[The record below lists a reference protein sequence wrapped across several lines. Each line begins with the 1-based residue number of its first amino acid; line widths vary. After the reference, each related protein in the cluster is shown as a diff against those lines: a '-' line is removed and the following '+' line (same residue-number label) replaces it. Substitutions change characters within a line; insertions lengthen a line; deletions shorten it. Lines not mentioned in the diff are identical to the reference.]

1 VTRIALL
8 ALVLAATAAA
18 GSGGYWIGR
27 HGPGPSGPAATAP
40 AGPADGAAAPA
51 ASGPVIYYQDPDG
64 KPDYSPEPK
73 LTPDGR
79 SYRAVHEGE
88 EFSFDDAG
96 KPQEPASN
104 QPAGSR
110 KILYYRNPMG
120 LPDVSNTPKKDSMGM
135 DYVPVYEGDGDDDA
149 TVRLSPGKV
158 QRIGV
163 SSEPAAMRVIAEP
176 VRAPGTIELDERRI
190 VVIALRTEAFIEA
203 VEDVTSG
210 SEVRIGQRLA
220 RIYSPAIAGAAA
232 EYAQALTS
240 RNDASARGTRQ
251 RLLNL
256 GAPAQLLADIERT
269 RDVPLAFIL
278 TAPRD
283 GAVLERN
290 AVDGQRVAAGDVLF
304 RIADHSAVWA
314 MVDVAERDLA
324 AVAKGQPAAVRVRSH
339 PDRAFPGKVALV
351 YPHLNTA
358 TRTVPVRIELPNADL
373 LLKPGMY
380 AAADI
385 DTGGGAPV
393 LAVPDSAVIDSGD
406 RQVVI
411 IDKGDGRFEPRAV
424 RLGRRGAGHVEVRDG
439 VTAGEAVVT
448 AANFLI
454 DAESNLRSA
463 LKSLT
468 GKSLTDKSQTATGAA
483 P

>member
-1 VTRIALL
+1 MLI
-8 ALVLAATAAA
+8 LAATIAA
-18 GSGGYWIGR
+18 GIGGYRIGR
-27 HGPGPSGPAATAP
+27 HGLDLPSSTIVSR
-40 AGPADGAAAPA
+40 AAAQAPR
-51 ASGPVIYYQDPDG
+51 GPVIYYQDPDG
-64 KPDYSPEPK
+64 KPDYSAEPK
-73 LTPDGR
+73 TTPDGR
-79 SYRAVHEGE
+79 PYRAVHASEDV
-88 EFSFDDAG
+88 SFDEVETPAATDAAT
-96 KPQEPASN
+96 PE
-104 QPAGSR
+104 SR
-110 KILYYRNPMG
+110 KIIYYRNPMG
-120 LPDVSNTPKKDSMGM
+120 LPDVSKTPKKDQMGM
-135 DYVPVYEGDGDDDA
+135 DYVPVYEGDDDGA

-163 SSEPAAMRVIAEP
+163 GTEPAAMRVIAEP
-176 VRAPGTIELDERRI
+176 VRAPGTIELDERR
-190 VVIALRTEAFIEA
+190 VAVIALRTEAFIEA

-210 SEVRIGQRLA
+210 SEVHAGQRLA
-220 RIYSPAIAGAAA
+220 RIYSPVIASAAA
-232 EYAQALTS
+232 EYAQALTARS
-240 RNDASARGTRQ
+240 EASMRGTRQ

-256 GAPAQLLADIERT
+256 GAPAQLFADIERT
-269 RDVPLAFIL
+269 HDVPLVFTL

-324 AVAKGQPAAVRVRSH
+324 AVAEGQPAAVRVRSR
-339 PDRAFPGKVALV
+339 PDRTFAGTVARV
-351 YPHLNTA
+351 YPHLNAA
-358 TRTVPVRIELPNADL
+358 TRTVPVRIELPNMDL

-385 DTGGGAPV
+385 DTGSGAPV

-439 VTAGEAVVT
+439 VSDGEAVVT

-454 DAESNLRSA
+454 DAESNLQSA

-468 GKSLTDKSQTATGAA
+468 GNSTTPPGAA

>member
-1 VTRIALL
+1 VTRIAPVLI
-8 ALVLAATAAA
+8 LAAAAAA
-18 GSGGYWIGR
+18 GTGGYWLGR
-27 HGPGPSGPAATAP
+27 HAPGLPAPPAAQSP
-40 AGPADGAAAPA
+40 ALPAAAPA
-51 ASGPVIYYQDPDG
+51 VSGPVIYYQDPDG

-73 LTPDGR
+73 MTPDGR
-79 SYRAVHEGE
+79 PYRAVHEGE
-88 EFSFDDAG
+88 DVSFDDAG
-96 KPQEPASN
+96 KAPAADN
-104 QPAGSR
+104 LPAGSR

-120 LPDVSNTPKKDSMGM
+120 LPDVSQAPKKDQMGM
-135 DYVPVYEGDGDDDA
+135 DYIPVYEGGDDDGA
-149 TVRLSPGKV
+149 TVRLSPGRI

-163 SSEPAAMRVIAEP
+163 STEPAAMRVIAEP

-190 VVIALRTEAFIEA
+190 AVIALRTEGFIEA
-203 VEDVTSG
+203 VDDVTSG
-210 SEVRIGQRLA
+210 SEVRTGQRLA

-232 EYAQALTS
+232 EYAQAQAS

-269 RDVPLAFIL
+269 REVPLAFTL

-290 AVDGQRVAAGDVLF
+290 AVDGQRVAPGDVLF

-324 AVAKGQPAAVRVRSH
+324 AIAEGQEATVRVRSH
-339 PDRAFPGKVALV
+339 PDRTFSGKVARV
-351 YPHLNTA
+351 YPHLNAA
-358 TRTVPVRIELPNADL
+358 TRTVPVRIELPNQDL
-373 LLKPGMY
+373 VLKPGMY
-380 AAADI
+380 AEAEI
-385 DTGGGAPV
+385 DTGGSVPV

-424 RLGRRGAGHVEVRDG
+424 RLGRRGAGFVEVRVG
-439 VTAGEAVVT
+439 VADGEAVVT
-448 AANFLI
+448 TANFLI

-468 GKSLTDKSQTATGAA
+468 GKSLTDSGAT

>member
-1 VTRIALL
+1 VTRIAWALL
-8 ALVLAATAAA
+8 ILAAAAAA
-18 GSGGYWIGR
+18 GTGGYWIGR
-27 HGPGPSGPAATAP
+27 HGPGLPAPTAKSP
-40 AGPADGAAAPA
+40 ANLAGGGAPQV

-79 SYRAVHEGE
+79 PYRTVHEGE
-88 EFSFDDAG
+88 DVSFDDAG
-96 KPQEPASN
+96 KPDMPVGN
-104 QPAGSR
+104 R

-120 LPDVSNTPKKDSMGM
+120 LPDVSKAPKKDSMGM
-135 DYVPVYEGDGDDDA
+135 DYIPVYEGDGDDGA
-149 TVRLSPGKV
+149 IVRLSPGKV

-163 SSEPAAMRVIAEP
+163 STEPAAMRVIAEP

-190 VVIALRTEAFIEA
+190 AVIALRTEAFIEA

-210 SEVRIGQRLA
+210 SEVRTGQRLA

-240 RNDASARGTRQ
+240 RSDASARGTRQ

-256 GAPAQLLADIERT
+256 GAPAQLLADLERT
-269 RDVPLAFIL
+269 REVPLAFTL

-290 AVDGQRVAAGDVLF
+290 AVDGQRVAPGDVLF

-324 AVAKGQPAAVRVRSH
+324 AVAEGQPATVRVRSY
-339 PDRAFPGKVALV
+339 PDRTFAGKVALV
-351 YPHLNTA
+351 YPHLNAA
-358 TRTVPVRIELPNADL
+358 TRTVPVRIELPNTDL

-380 AAADI
+380 AAAEI
-385 DTGGGAPV
+385 DTGSGAAV
-393 LAVPDSAVIDSGD
+393 VAVPDSAVIDSGD

-424 RLGRRGAGHVEVRDG
+424 RLGRRGAGYVEVHDG
-439 VTAGEAVVT
+439 VTDGEVVVT
-448 AANFLI
+448 TANFLI

-468 GKSLTDKSQTATGAA
+468 GTGAA